1 MTFVVNSYSGKWFM
15 LLSNINQFRYKT
27 DCDKNL
33 ESDKLVS
40 VWQFM
45 VLGNR
50 EYMGVYL
57 NVL

>member
-1 MTFVVNSYSGKWFM
+1 MTFM

-57 NVL
+57 DVL